1 MRMKLTSGEGNL
13 RQRIKKGII
22 WEPFL
27 TCGAVQ
33 ETRSIVAAKVW
44 ISTTRDGFSSATDLS
59 IYFQKITVLFGTMY
73 SRIDEGKFV
82 ERSL

>member
-1 MRMKLTSGEGNL
+1 M
-13 RQRIKKGII
+13 
-22 WEPFL
+22 
-27 TCGAVQ
+27 Q

-44 ISTTRDGFSSATDLS
+44 ISTTKDGFSSATDLS

-73 SRIDEGKFV
+73 SKIDEENFV